1 MKSEF
6 ETPELVDRS
15 VHQHPFGSFWS
26 IPSNEYFQHTAI
38 TIDFIRDIVGPGVD
52 APLADVAPDP
62 LAIALEWIGFPE
74 ATRHRV
80 RLEGFS
86 AFSDLKSMNEKDIR
100 DLADSYRR
108 RTIGNGDLSFDSVA
122 SMTWLVLQWVQDFQH
137 VCGIPSLD
145 EFNGDPDTFKEALD
159 VAFNRADIRRI
170 EKEQA
175 DTVSKA
181 ADLGKFKDERKWP

>member
-1 MKSEF
+1 M
-6 ETPELVDRS
+6 
-15 VHQHPFGSFWS
+15 
-26 IPSNEYFQHTAI
+26 
-38 TIDFIRDIVGPGVD
+38 
-52 APLADVAPDP
+52 
-62 LAIALEWIGFPE
+62 
-74 ATRHRV
+74 
-80 RLEGFS
+80 
-86 AFSDLKSMNEKDIR
+86 
-100 DLADSYRR
+100 
-108 RTIGNGDLSFDSVA
+108 
-122 SMTWLVLQWVQDFQH
+122 QDFQH